1 MGSPQQSPSAD
12 PAPCWGA
19 QSAGRQPAKH
29 PTCQEP
35 SLQDLA
41 GPLAAGPLISVL
53 LLAEDTALQ
62 VLLDD
67 FDLVLEPQPTKALR
81 VCLPGHTLILIPEA
95 LVLWGEHE
103 GRGHQGHLPDEL
115 EPRAFLGTNG
125 EVVAIQ
131 VGAFHARFP
140 EEPPSPPQSPIMH
153 PEPQAPIPG
162 PHRSPEGPYFSL
174 RLHLLQSCL
183 SSALQPLP
191 ASPSP
196 GAQERPMSFPDRPRC
211 KARRRLF

>member
-131 VGAFHARFP
+131 VLTGALKAPTSVCAYTCF
-140 EEPPSPPQSPIMH
+140 SPASAQRSSPC
-153 PEPQAPIPG
+153 
-162 PHRSPEGPYFSL
+162 L
-174 RLHLLQSCL
+174 RLPVQGPK
-183 SSALQPLP
+183 SAP
-191 ASPSP
+191 
-196 GAQERPMSFPDRPRC
+196 
-211 KARRRLF
+211 